1 MCHDVTRE
9 QLNIRIIPE
18 DSVQLWQQRSSC
30 PEVQVDY
37 VKALT
42 MDHNQALILRK
53 VKTALD
59 GKIYAY
65 M

>member
-1 MCHDVTRE
+1 MCHDVARE

-18 DSVQLWQQRSSC
+18 VRVQLWQQRSC
-30 PEVQVDY
+30 PDVQVDY